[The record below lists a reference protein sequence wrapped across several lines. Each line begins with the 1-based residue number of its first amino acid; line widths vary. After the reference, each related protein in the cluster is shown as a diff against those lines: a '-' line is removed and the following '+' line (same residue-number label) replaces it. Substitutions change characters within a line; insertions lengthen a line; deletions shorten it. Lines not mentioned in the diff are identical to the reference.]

1 MRNPSPAKLGVPGK
15 GRFPLVTLAAMFSRR
30 HRLFLQRDF
39 GQLNCNVVS
48 RPLIIKISDE
58 AQRNDKP
65 ANNQCC
71 ERFHQLFSSSL
82 FYVDHTETI
91 FRLMRAISDLHTTK
105 AEVR

>member
-1 MRNPSPAKLGVPGK
+1 LRPAAHTLRGRN
-15 GRFPLVTLAAMFSRR
+15 AAMFSRR

-48 RPLIIKISDE
+48 RPLIIEISDE
-58 AQRNDKP
+58 AQGNDKP

-71 ERFHQLFSSSL
+71 ERFHQFSSSR
-82 FYVDHTETI
+82 FHVDHTAAI

-105 AEVR
+105 AEMQ